1 MMRICLLSSPFNM
14 SSGLRISNTKNTRIA
29 IKNRIDA
36 LTLLLY
42 KVMISKA
49 TVIKTINE
57 DITFKLSLSLVQLH
71 DVPD

>member
-1 MMRICLLSSPFNM
+1 M

-29 IKNRIDA
+29 IKNKIDA